1 MLQNDGKFVK
11 VLNRIADLV
20 GLNLLAILF
29 CIPIVTIGASIT
41 AVYGCIF
48 RIQEKKEGYLI
59 KDFWKLFKASFRS
72 STIIY
77 LVGVLVISMLYLD
90 YHIFAADRTMNAL
103 QILVIAAGI
112 IVAEIFTYAFPM
124 ESYFENTVK
133 ATVRNAVLLGI
144 SNIPYT
150 LLMLGLNTL
159 PFFIIS
165 KIPIAFG
172 IWFLIGISGIAW
184 INSFFL
190 KKIFQKPWGNVF
202 ADGCLQ
208 SIPLFV
214 LTVSSVSQTII

>member
-77 LVGVLVISMLYLD
+77 LVGVLVIAMLYLD
-90 YHIFAADRTMNAL
+90 YHIFAADGTMNAL

-133 ATVRNAVLLGI
+133 ATVRNAVLLQIVQNSGRSLHILFTGKETNFI
-144 SNIPYT
+144 S
-150 LLMLGLNTL
+150 
-159 PFFIIS
+159 
-165 KIPIAFG
+165 
-172 IWFLIGISGIAW
+172 
-184 INSFFL
+184 
-190 KKIFQKPWGNVF
+190 
-202 ADGCLQ
+202 Q
-208 SIPLFV
+208 SAKMVWKL
-214 LTVSSVSQTII
+214 

>member
-48 RIQEKKEGYLI
+48 RIQEKREGYLT
-59 KDFWKLFKASFRS
+59 KDFWKLFKECFRS

-77 LVGVLVISMLYLD
+77 LVGVAVVAMLYMD
-90 YHIFAADRTMNAL
+90 YQIFATDSRLDIL
-103 QILVIAAGI
+103 QVLVVAGGIL
-112 IVAEIFTYAFPM
+112 VAEIFTYAFPM
-124 ESYFENTVK
+124 ESYFENSLK
-133 ATVRNAVLLGI
+133 ATVKNALLLGI

-150 LLMLGLNTL
+150 LLMLGINVF
-159 PFFIIS
+159 PFFLVAR
-165 KIPIAFG
+165 IPVTFG
-172 IWFLIGISGIAW
+172 IWFLIGISGVAW

-190 KKIFQKPWGNVF
+190 KKIFSKVRIRK
-202 ADGCLQ
+202 D
-208 SIPLFV
+208 V
-214 LTVSSVSQTII
+214 

>member
-77 LVGVLVISMLYLD
+77 LVGVLVIAMLYLD
-90 YHIFAADRTMNAL
+90 YHIFAL

-190 KKIFQKPWGNVF
+190 KKIFQNVKIRK
-202 ADGCLQ
+202 D
-208 SIPLFV
+208 V
-214 LTVSSVSQTII
+214 

>member
-77 LVGVLVISMLYLD
+77 LVGVLVIAMLYLD
-90 YHIFAADRTMNAL
+90 YHIFAADGTMNVL
-103 QILVIAAGI
+103 QILVIAVGI

-190 KKIFQKPWGNVF
+190 KKIFQNVKIRK
-202 ADGCLQ
+202 D
-208 SIPLFV
+208 V
-214 LTVSSVSQTII
+214 